1 MGAKYLP
8 SKKDMKANVRYQQ
21 KQLTESKFIKPV
33 AKPAAK
39 PDAKPGK

>member
-8 SKKDMKANVRYQQ
+8 SKKDLKASARFQ
-21 KQLTESKFIKPV
+21 KKQHTESKFIKPA

-39 PDAKPGK
+39 PGK